1 MVGTGVPERVAM
13 AVSGQRTGAVFDR
26 YSIVNEGDLAAA
38 MDRID
43 AYVTARREGARRI
56 VPLDPYPCPRWT
68 RTVRKVFN
76 FGLQRD
82 IVTMNPCHG
91 LPLPARESRRDR
103 VLSEDEMRVLW
114 KAFEAEGALV
124 GKSFKLRLLTA
135 QGGGEILGMRWDHI
149 DFGSGWWTIPAEL
162 AKNGMTHRV
171 PLSRQAQAVL
181 AEIRLLSRPGPWVF
195 PNPTK
200 TGAMVTTQKAAERMI
215 KATGIEFRQHDL
227 RRTAASYMTGIGIS
241 RLVVGKLLNHVES
254 GVTAIYDR
262 HSYDRE
268 KREALDAWGE
278 RLLAIVDTQAG
289 ESTAPSGSDLG
300 AAGTELESGS
310 LTDPNGGLAD
320 RPSPWHN
327 GGRYSRDQPDGV
339 Q

>member
-1 MVGTGVPERVAM
+1 
-13 AVSGQRTGAVFDR
+13 
-26 YSIVNEGDLAAA
+26 
-38 MDRID
+38 
-43 AYVTARREGARRI
+43 
-56 VPLDPYPCPRWT
+56 
-68 RTVRKVFN
+68 
-76 FGLQRD
+76 
-82 IVTMNPCHG
+82 
-91 LPLPARESRRDR
+91 
-103 VLSEDEMRVLW
+103 
-114 KAFEAEGALV
+114 
-124 GKSFKLRLLTA
+124 
-135 QGGGEILGMRWDHI
+135 MRWDHI

-181 AEIRLLSRPGPWVF
+181 AEIRLLNRPGPWVF

-278 RLLAIVDTQAG
+278 RLFEIVETQAG
-289 ESTAPSGSDLG
+289 ESRAPSVPDPG
-300 AAGTELESGS
+300 AAGTELESRS

-327 GGRYSRDQPDGV
+327 GDRYNRDQPGGV